1 MSKTQ
6 LKIAF
11 LGNQIAWGGAAKSLL
26 LLIKSLSN
34 QNYKLYLFVTHCSS
48 QEMKKEFEQ
57 YVEFV
62 KLVNLPE
69 ITSAQTQSLRDNKHN
84 IYEKKLDLTQIE
96 LFAEE
101 LNHLGID
108 ILHINNSVFSAVY
121 KTVRSRTNIKIV
133 SHIREWIDWNGIHQ
147 KQKFIIDSI
156 KNNSDAIICISNTE
170 AQVFKQHPNLYTIP
184 NPFDFLEL
192 DHIDKNIKSIKS
204 KLDIAENIFL
214 VGMMGSFQ
222 RNKGALDLL
231 KTLAYLKKNKNNI
244 EDMKFIVLG
253 EEIDI
258 KPNAFK
264 QYLRKILG
272 RNTFHYEIYKFLK
285 KENLFNE
292 VIFISNRKNVLEIAN
307 CFDVAIRPSSSGDPW
322 GRDIIEYMALR
333 KPIVAT
339 GSSEFFIKNGETGF
353 LVPPG
358 DYFNLAEQIYWLLM
372 NKNKR
377 IEMGQRAFEYI
388 YSKSNIE
395 IFRYNILQVYENLI
409 DSSFKSLKL

>member
-1 MSKTQ
+1 MKNQQ
-6 LKIAF
+6 LRIAF

-26 LLIKSLSN
+26 LLIKSLTN
-34 QNYKLYLFVTHCSS
+34 QNDKLYLFVTHCSS

-69 ITSAQTQSLRDNKHN
+69 ITSAQTQSLRDNKQN
-84 IYEKKLDLTQIE
+84 INEKKLDLTQIE

-170 AQVFKQHPNLYTIP
+170 AQVFKQHPNLYIIP
-184 NPFDFLEL
+184 NPFDFQGLEY
-192 DHIDKNIKSIKS
+192 IDKNLKSIKS
-204 KLDIAENIFL
+204 RLGIAENIFL
-214 VGMMGSFQ
+214 VGMVGSFQ
-222 RNKGALDLL
+222 RNKGALDFL
-231 KTLAYLKKNKNNI
+231 KALAYLKKNKNNT
-244 EDMKFIVLG
+244 EDLKFIVLG
-253 EEIDI
+253 GEIDI

-264 QYLRKILG
+264 QFLRKILG
-272 RNTFHYEIYKFLK
+272 RNTFHYEVYKFLK

-292 VIFISNRKNVLEIAN
+292 VIFLSNRINVLEIAN
-307 CFDVAIRPSSSGDPW
+307 CFDVAIRPSYSGDPW

-339 GSSEFFIKNGETGF
+339 GSSDFFIKNGETGF

-358 DYFNLAEQIYWLLM
+358 DYIGLAEKIFWLY
-372 NKNKR
+372 KNKKERTEIGQKAFDR
-377 IEMGQRAFEYI
+377 IFT
-388 YSKSNIE
+388 KSNME
-395 IFRYNILQVYENLI
+395 VFRSNILQVYNAVI
-409 DSSFKSLKL
+409 VFRKVSNK

>member
-1 MSKTQ
+1 MNNKQ

-34 QNYKLYLFVTHCSS
+34 ENYKLYVFVTHCSS
-48 QEMKKEFEQ
+48 LEMKKEFEQ

-69 ITSAQTQSLRDNKHN
+69 IISAQTESFKENRQKIN
-84 IYEKKLDLTQIE
+84 EKKLDFTYIE
-96 LFAEE
+96 SFAEE

-121 KTVRSRTNIKIV
+121 KTVRSRTNVKIV

-156 KNNSDAIICISNTE
+156 KNNSYAIICICNTV
-170 AQVFKQHPNLYTIP
+170 AQVFTQHPNLYIIP
-184 NPFDFLEL
+184 NPFDFKELESFEK
-192 DHIDKNIKSIKS
+192 DISIIKS

-222 RNKGALDLL
+222 RNKGALDFM
-231 KTLAYLKKNKNNI
+231 KALAYLNKNKNNVK
-244 EDMKFIVLG
+244 DLKFIVLG
-253 EEIDI
+253 GEIDI
-258 KPNAFK
+258 NPNELK
-264 QYLRKILG
+264 QFLRKILG
-272 RNTFHYEIYKFLK
+272 RDMFQYEVYKFLK
-285 KENLFNE
+285 MENLFNE
-292 VIFISNRKNVLEIAN
+292 VIFLSNRKNVLEIAN
-307 CFDVAIRPSSSGDPW
+307 SFDVAVNPSYSGDDW
-322 GRDIIEYMALR
+322 GRVIIEFMALR

-339 GSSEFFIKNGETGF
+339 GSSEYFIKNGVTGF

-358 DYFNLAEQIYWLLM
+358 DYTALAERIYWLFK
-372 NKNKR
+372 NKNER
-377 IEMGQRAFEYI
+377 IEMGQRAFEHI
-388 YSKSNIE
+388 YEKSNMDV
-395 IFRYNILQVYENLI
+395 FRSNILQVYYTLFN
-409 DSSFKSLKL
+409 S